1 MKTFLFK
8 TTVDLMWSL
17 LIVALFFTATGIAQA
32 WS

>member
-1 MKTFLFK
+1 MMKAFIARTAF
-8 TTVDLMWSL
+8 SL